1 MSLATSEPSTKV
13 FDRIAEYLAS
23 DSAKQQAIKDFGK
36 IFAFELKGDGG
47 GKWYMDPKDRGTIVA
62 SKDYGEGSE
71 GKGPDITYIVDASDF
86 KELVDDPQYKALEY
100 SFSGK
105 LKVSG
110 DKTLV
115 PKIVQILELGK
126 K

>member
-1 MSLATSEPSTKV
+1 MSLATGEPSTQV

-23 DSAKQQAIKDFGK
+23 ESAKQQAIKDFGK
-36 IFAFELKGDGG
+36 IFKFQLNGEGG
-47 GKWYMDPKDRGTIVA
+47 GQWYVDLKNNGTIVA
-62 SKDYGEGSE
+62 GKDYVEGES
-71 GKGPDITYIVDASDF
+71 PDITYIVDASDF

-105 LKVSG
+105 LNVSG

-115 PKIVQILELGK
+115 PQIVKILEMGK

>member
-1 MSLATSEPSTKV
+1 M
-13 FDRIAEYLAS
+13 AEYVQVW
-23 DSAKQQAIKDFGK
+23 K
-36 IFAFELKGDGG
+36 ELG
-47 GKWYMDPKDRGTIVA
+47 MDLENHGTIVA
-62 SKDYGEGSE
+62 GKDYAE
-71 GKGPDITYIVDASDF
+71 GKSPHITYIVDASDF

-105 LKVSG
+105 LNASG

-115 PKIVQILELGK
+115 PQIVKILEMGK

>member
-1 MSLATSEPSTKV
+1 MSLATSERSTQV
-13 FDRIAEYLAS
+13 FDRIAKYLAS
-23 DSAKQQAIKDFGK
+23 ESAKQQAIKDFGK
-36 IFAFELKGDGG
+36 IFKFQLNGEGG
-47 GKWYMDPKDRGTIVA
+47 GQWYADLKNNGTIVA
-62 SKDYGEGSE
+62 GKDYVEGES
-71 GKGPDITYIVDASDF
+71 PDITYIVDASDF

-105 LKVSG
+105 LNVSG

-115 PKIVQILELGK
+115 PQIVKILEMGK